1 MPAAI
6 TYVLGKDCVLKI
18 EGTEVKGVSD
28 VSLRETVTEV
38 DATGFNGYGASSVV
52 VGRTYEILFSVP
64 DLAAARYL
72 LANRWKRVDVG
83 DSTFY
88 MPQILNVE
96 LTGGLFDIDRPFT
109 IHGID
114 GDEPLNDAVIP
125 RFELREW
132 NYEAPPVPDWT
143 PSSGSGGSY

>member
-6 TYVLGKDCVLKI
+6 TYVLGKDCVLTI
-18 EGTEVKGVSD
+18 DGADVKGVSD
-28 VSLRETVTEV
+28 VSVRETTTEI
-38 DATGFNGYGASSVV
+38 DASGFNGYGASTVV

-64 DLAAARYL
+64 DIATARVL
-72 LANRWKRVDVG
+72 FAKRWERVDAG
-83 DSTFY
+83 NSTFY
-88 MPQILNVE
+88 LPQILDVE
-96 LTGGLFDIDRPFT
+96 LTGGLFDISRPFT

-132 NYEAPPVPDWT
+132 NYEAPPIPE
-143 PSSGSGGSY
+143 

>member
-18 EGTEVKGVSD
+18 DNVEIKGASD
-28 VSLRETVTEV
+28 VSVRESVTEI
-38 DATGFNGYGASSVV
+38 DASGFNGYGASTVV
-52 VGRTYEILFSVP
+52 VGRTYEIVFSFPDVAKARLLF
-64 DLAAARYL
+64 
-72 LANRWKRVDVG
+72 ANRWERTEVG
-83 DSTFY
+83 SSVFY
-88 MPQILNVE
+88 LPRILNVE

-132 NYEAPPVPDWT
+132 NYEAPSAT
-143 PSSGSGGSY
+143 A

>member
-18 EGTEVKGVSD
+18 DGAEVKGVSD
-28 VSLRETVTEV
+28 VSIRETATEI
-38 DATGFNGYGASSVV
+38 DASGFNGYGASTVV
-52 VGRTYEILFSVP
+52 VGRTYEIMFSVP
-64 DLAAARYL
+64 DIATARVL
-72 LANRWKRVDVG
+72 FAKRWKKGDVG
-83 DSTFY
+83 KSTFY
-88 MPQILNVE
+88 LPQILDVE
-96 LTGGLFDIDRPFT
+96 LTGGLFQITRPFT

-132 NYEAPPVPDWT
+132 NYEAPPIPEWT
-143 PSSGSGGSY
+143 PTSGSY

>member
-6 TYVLGKDCVLKI
+6 TYVLGKDCVLTI
-18 EGTEVKGVSD
+18 DGAEVKGVSD
-28 VSLRETVTEV
+28 VSVRETTTEI
-38 DATGFNGYGASSVV
+38 DASGFNGYGASTVV

-64 DLAAARYL
+64 DIAAARVL
-72 LANRWKRVDVG
+72 FAKRWQRGNVG
-83 DSTFY
+83 NSTFY
-88 MPQILNVE
+88 LPQILDVE
-96 LTGGLFDIDRPFT
+96 LTGGLFEISRPFT

-132 NYEAPPVPDWT
+132 NYEAPPIPEWT
-143 PSSGSGGSY
+143 PTSGSY

>member
-18 EGTEVKGVSD
+18 DNVEIKGVSD
-28 VSLRETVTEV
+28 VSVRESVTEI
-38 DATGFNGYGASSVV
+38 DASGFNGYGASTVV
-52 VGRTYEILFSVP
+52 VGRTYEIMFSFPDIAKARLLF
-64 DLAAARYL
+64 AK
-72 LANRWKRVDVG
+72 RWKRTVVG
-83 DSTFY
+83 SSIFY
-88 MPQILNVE
+88 LPQILDVE

-132 NYEAPPVPDWT
+132 NYEAP
-143 PSSGSGGSY
+143 SSPTGVTGV